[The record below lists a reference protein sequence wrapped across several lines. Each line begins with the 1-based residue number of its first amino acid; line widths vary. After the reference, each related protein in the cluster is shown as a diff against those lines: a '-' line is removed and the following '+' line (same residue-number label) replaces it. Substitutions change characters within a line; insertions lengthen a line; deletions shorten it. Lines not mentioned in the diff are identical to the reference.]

1 MAHFAQIVNETV
13 IQVIAVDNNDI
24 LDEQGNES
32 ESVGIQFCK
41 DLLNG
46 EWVQTSYN
54 GNFRKNYAGIGFA
67 YDEARD
73 AFIAHRPWDSWIL
86 NVETCQW
93 EAPIPYPDPVFA
105 VAFETELA
113 PFVAPPPP
121 PVPSRFCKR

>member
-93 EAPIPYPDPVFA
+93 EAPIPYPTDLADNETA
-105 VAFETELA
+105 VWDEDTGVWIKKTIGA
-113 PFVAPPPP
+113 
-121 PVPSRFCKR
+121 